1 MTAPDQAAADIEV
14 RAAEEAFF
22 AGLLA
27 GDATALEQVL
37 AEDFVLVDVLNG
49 DVVPRI
55 GLLEALRA
63 GDLAFLSV
71 ARDEAEVL
79 IRHRPGVAV
88 VVGRTRMA
96 MRYLGV
102 QAAAGSRYTH
112 VYVHDG
118 QRWRLLT
125 AQGTRLSD
133 DSAETG

>member
-1 MTAPDQAAADIEV
+1 MTGPDRAAADSEV

-49 DVVPRI
+49 GVVPRA

-63 GDLAFLSV
+63 GDLVFVSV
-71 ARDEAEVL
+71 ARDGTEVRV
-79 IRHRPGVAV
+79 RHRPGVAV
-88 VVGRTRMA
+88 VVGRTRLA
-96 MRYLGV
+96 IRYLGV
-102 QAAAGSRYTH
+102 QAATGSRYTH
-112 VYVHDG
+112 VYVYEG
-118 QRWRLLT
+118 QCWRLLT
-125 AQGTRLSD
+125 AQGSRLSD